1 MTPFSY
7 SRLFPR
13 AISSKFLR
21 KSQDY
26 FPERRIKML
35 RLERE
40 NSDPER
46 GRSSFYLQR
55 CSACVMG
62 AKLFLVC
69 RPQQLPT
76 PLSCYNR
83 RPWLIEES
91 RGCTQL
97 PGPNLRFPLG
107 EVFTFSLWTAE
118 MKEDCQFDVFI
129 VHFGDYKYCLCYGL
143 LTGKIFFFLLL
154 LFIAGSCLRFC
165 DQLVL

>member
-21 KSQDY
+21 KSQAY

-40 NSDPER
+40 NSDPEKR
-46 GRSSFYLQR
+46 PLSSFLPVALQR
-55 CSACVMG
+55 MRDGNQAISGLPAL
-62 AKLFLVC
+62 ATTKLLF
-69 RPQQLPT
+69 
-76 PLSCYNR
+76 SCYNR

-107 EVFTFSLWTAE
+107 EVFTFSLWTAQ
-118 MKEDCQFDVFI
+118 MKEGCQFHVFI
-129 VHFGDYKYCLCYGL
+129 VHFGD
-143 LTGKIFFFLLL
+143 
-154 LFIAGSCLRFC
+154 
-165 DQLVL
+165 